1 MELARSHPER
11 LRDRAAEEAREILA
25 PAEDA
30 RPRLEQDREH
40 EVVEWQPPAGD
51 LELDAA
57 AIVRANPQR
66 TARRIAPWR
75 IGDVLE
81 LTTLTGDEQVE
92 IVQRHVHEPLHGL
105 PPLRGKGGLPRYR
118 TYVRKTRVGGG
129 ARVARCGVLVDSAR
143 VQTVG
148 IVSPGAMGSAVADA
162 LARGGARVAD
172 RGGTE
177 RAHGAPREEG
187 SDPVAPDLDCVVATA
202 DVVLS
207 IVPPEAAERV
217 AEDLAARASAAS
229 AQPLVVDLNA
239 IAPETSR
246 RLAEVIRGAGCDYVD
261 GSISG
266 PPPWKPE
273 ATRIYL
279 SGDRASD
286 IAALPLTGVE
296 RIVVGAEIGS
306 ASAVKMSTAS
316 EYKGTSALL
325 AYALLA
331 AHANGVLAHVLDDL
345 RAGSPELVANAPRR
359 LATAAA
365 KSARYV
371 AEMREIAQAQ
381 SAAGLTPALFE
392 GMAEVY
398 GALSETPLARL
409 SPEDVSADGT
419 LTDVLR
425 GLR

>member
-1 MELARSHPER
+1 M
-11 LRDRAAEEAREILA
+11 
-25 PAEDA
+25 
-30 RPRLEQDREH
+30 
-40 EVVEWQPPAGD
+40 
-51 LELDAA
+51 
-57 AIVRANPQR
+57 
-66 TARRIAPWR
+66 
-75 IGDVLE
+75 
-81 LTTLTGDEQVE
+81 
-92 IVQRHVHEPLHGL
+92 
-105 PPLRGKGGLPRYR
+105 
-118 TYVRKTRVGGG
+118 
-129 ARVARCGVLVDSAR
+129 LVDSAR

-162 LARGGARVAD
+162 LARGGARVVA
-172 RGGTE
+172 TVAE
-177 RAHGAPREEG
+177 RSARTVRLARRAPIELL
-187 SDPVAPDLDCVVATA
+187 PDLDCVVATA

-316 EYKGTSALL
+316 VYKGTSALL

-345 RAGSPELVANAPRR
+345 RASSPELVANAPRR

-392 GMAEVY
+392 GMAEVF
-398 GALSETPLARL
+398 SRLATSGRGRAA
-409 SPEDVSADGT
+409 PEDVPPEISLEEALEALRPKRSGSSAA
-419 LTDVLR
+419 
-425 GLR
+425 